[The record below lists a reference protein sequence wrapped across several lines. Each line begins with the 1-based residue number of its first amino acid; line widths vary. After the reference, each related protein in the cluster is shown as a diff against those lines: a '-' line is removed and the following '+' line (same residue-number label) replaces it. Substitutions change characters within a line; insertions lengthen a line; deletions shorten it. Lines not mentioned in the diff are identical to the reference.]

1 MTIFSTFYL
10 EHREKSAMKLKAIT
24 CLLVGLSISGCALQ
38 KDYVILQGRLTT
50 LEENLNQNRS
60 LSQGVEEKIT
70 SKNVRVTNRM
80 EGLDEELR
88 TIRGDIEEALHNNK
102 QIVTDNADLSR
113 SIEEIRTGL
122 RTLSKKI
129 SRLESFIGYEP
140 SDAAPRKKKGGP
152 TQPATKPTEQSLYKT
167 AKAAFDAGD
176 MESARSGFFAV
187 VEQFPTSN
195 SADNAQFWIGEIYY
209 REKWYQKAIL
219 EYQKVIENYPS
230 GNKVPAAYLKQGLA
244 FEALGEIENA
254 HLILGELLRKHP
266 EASESNIARKKLG
279 Q

>member
-1 MTIFSTFYL
+1 
-10 EHREKSAMKLKAIT
+10 MKLKAVA

-38 KDYVILQGRLTT
+38 KDYVALQGRLTT
-50 LEENLNQNRS
+50 LEEGLNKNRS
-60 LSQGVEEKIT
+60 LSEGVEEKIT
-70 SKNVRVTNRM
+70 SKNIRVTNRM
-80 EGLDEELR
+80 ESLDEELR
-88 TIRGDIEEALHNNK
+88 TIRGNIEEAVHTNK
-102 QIVTDNADLSR
+102 ELATDNKTLVQSLEALDKRLKA
-113 SIEEIRTGL
+113 
-122 RTLSKKI
+122 LSKKVT
-129 SRLESFIGYEP
+129 RLESFIGYEP
-140 SDAAPRKKKGGP
+140 SDPSALKKKS
-152 TQPATKPTEQSLYKT
+152 PATQAPTPVTAQNLYKT
-167 AKAAFDAGD
+167 AKAAFDVGD
-176 MESARSGFFAV
+176 MESARSGFSTV
-187 VEQFPTSN
+187 VEKFPASN

-266 EASESNIARKKLG
+266 EASESTIARKKLG